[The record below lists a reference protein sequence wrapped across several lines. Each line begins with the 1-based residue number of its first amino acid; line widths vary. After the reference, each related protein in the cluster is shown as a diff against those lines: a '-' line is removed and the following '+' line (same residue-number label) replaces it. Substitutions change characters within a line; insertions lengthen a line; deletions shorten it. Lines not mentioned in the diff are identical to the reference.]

1 MTIVQK
7 IVKAG
12 SLPAEWRK
20 EFSNPDRDVR
30 VEIREVDPELEAA
43 KSLEDVMDLVAK
55 RAEERGLT
63 PKILQDILNDR

>member
-20 EFSNPDRDVR
+20 DFPDPERSVR

-43 KSLEDVMDLVAK
+43 SSLEEMMDLVGK
-55 RAEERGLT
+55 RAGERGLT
-63 PKILQDILNDR
+63 PAILQEILGER